1 MNENK
6 VVFKNDSYYTFTRPK
21 RLTIMNEQIQ
31 NVEKA
36 LFTISLH
43 EYGMELHRC
52 QPLSELKSKVPLS

>member
-1 MNENK
+1 
-6 VVFKNDSYYTFTRPK
+6 
-21 RLTIMNEQIQ
+21 MNEQIQ